1 MSSTARLLG
10 RPSPRRPP
18 PAAAAAARRQPAVG
32 GAAVASGDAG
42 PARPRGAPSRW
53 RRAAAAAAVPA
64 AMLLAAFAFRA
75 MGLLQAVIDTD
86 EGLYLVQAQAWLRGD
101 WPLISVWDMHPV
113 GGPAMIALSL
123 LAFGE
128 SVGAVRL
135 LGVLC
140 AAATG
145 WALFGLVRAAGGGR
159 GLGIGAG
166 LLYIAETVQ
175 LRGLATNTE
184 ILFAPF
190 LAAAMAVAT
199 GAAARALRDGGAPPR
214 WRELCATG
222 LLVGAAVSIKQVAA
236 LEGCLAF
243 ALLTFPAL
251 RRGALPVRRFLGM
264 AAAYA
269 LLCGLPTALF
279 ALAYWLRGGLEVFLD
294 SLFLAPFRY
303 SLGRLG
309 PWEALQP
316 ISAALATLLWPVLLA
331 GVGAA
336 NWCRRPVVGGDGEQA
351 AGEGAP
357 GALLARIGLL
367 WFVVGTLAIAGPGY
381 FYPHYFLIWLP
392 ALSVLG
398 ALGAALLARMA
409 RPRLVGAAFAGI
421 VGVTAAD
428 AWRSD
433 AAPRLDRGIGIWQPD
448 PVQEVAEA
456 VELRSRPGEPV
467 FVVNY
472 HPVVYFLA
480 RAGSL
485 PASSSRPPQRDF
497 DEVSDI
503 DTDAELSRVLAS
515 RPRLVVVDRGWWPQ
529 LRPRAASTVTA
540 ALQAHYVLADTVA
553 EERGPVKS
561 GSSGEGRRPLCLRP
575 LLSPPPPGHLCE
587 VREHT
592 GLSPLCAS
600 ETG

>member
-1 MSSTARLLG
+1 MNVTARILDH
-10 RPSPRRPP
+10 PS
-18 PAAAAAARRQPAVG
+18 RRQPTADRRPAVEP
-32 GAAVASGDAG
+32 AATPVDG
-42 PARPRGAPSRW
+42 PKAPVPSRW
-53 RRAAAAAAVPA
+53 RRAAAAVAVPA
-64 AMLLAAFAFRA
+64 AMLLASLAFRA

-101 WPLISVWDMHPV
+101 WPLVSVWDMHPV

-123 LAFGE
+123 LFFGE
-128 SVGAVRL
+128 SVEAVRL
-135 LGVLC
+135 LGTLC

-145 WALFGLVRAAGGGR
+145 WALYGLVRAAGGGR
-159 GLGIGAG
+159 GLGVGAG

-184 ILFAPF
+184 VMFAPF
-190 LAAAMAVAT
+190 VAGAMAVAT
-199 GAAARALRDGGAPPR
+199 GAAARAAQGGGAPR
-214 WRELCATG
+214 WRELCAMG
-222 LLVGAAVSIKQVAA
+222 LLVGAAISIKQVVA

-251 RRGALPVRRFLGM
+251 WTRALPVRRFLGM

-269 LLCGLPTALF
+269 ALCALPTAFF
-279 ALAYWLRGGLEVFLD
+279 ALAYWLRGGLDVFLD
-294 SLFLAPFRY
+294 SLFVAPFRY

-316 ISAALATLLWPVLLA
+316 ISAAVATLLWLMLLA
-331 GVGAA
+331 GIGAA
-336 NWCRRPVVGGDGEQA
+336 SRIRGGPAADDGGA
-351 AGEGAP
+351 IGAGAKAP
-357 GALLARIGLL
+357 ETLLARVGLL
-367 WFVVGTLAIAGPGY
+367 WFVVGTLAISGPGY

-398 ALGAALLARMA
+398 ALGAAFLARMA
-409 RPRLVGAAFAGI
+409 RPRLAAAAFAGI

-448 PVQEVAEA
+448 PVREVAEA
-456 VELRSRPGEPV
+456 VELRSDPGDPV
-467 FVVNY
+467 FIVNY

-480 RAGSL
+480 KAGL
-485 PASSSRPPQRDF
+485 PTRFVFPAHLSGDF
-497 DEVSDI
+497 EEVSDI

-529 LRPRAASTVTA
+529 LRPRAASAVTA
-540 ALQAHYVLADTVA
+540 ALQANYVLADTVA
-553 EERGPVKS
+553 EERGPI
-561 GSSGEGRRPLCLRP
+561 EIWQHR
-575 LLSPPPPGHLCE
+575 
-587 VREHT
+587 
-592 GLSPLCAS
+592 
-600 ETG
+600 

>member
-1 MSSTARLLG
+1 MA
-10 RPSPRRPP
+10 
-18 PAAAAAARRQPAVG
+18 
-32 GAAVASGDAG
+32 
-42 PARPRGAPSRW
+42 
-53 RRAAAAAAVPA
+53 
-64 AMLLAAFAFRA
+64 
-75 MGLLQAVIDTD
+75 LLQAVIDTD
-86 EGLYLVQAQAWLRGD
+86 EGLYLVQAQAWLRGE
-101 WPLISVWDMHPV
+101 WPLIAVWDMHPV
-113 GGPAMIALSL
+113 GAPAMIALSL

-135 LGVLC
+135 LGILC
-140 AAATG
+140 VAATG

-199 GAAARALRDGGAPPR
+199 GAAARALRPEGAPPR
-214 WRELCATG
+214 WRELCAMG
-222 LLVGAAVSIKQVAA
+222 LLIGAALAIKQVVG

-251 RRGALPVRRFLGM
+251 RRGALPARRFFGM

-269 LLCGLPTALF
+269 LLCALPTALF
-279 ALAYWLRGGLEVFLD
+279 AFAYWMRGGLEVFLD
-294 SLFLAPFRY
+294 SLFVAPFRY
-303 SLGRLG
+303 STGRLG

-316 ISAALATLLWPVLLA
+316 ISTALATLLWPVLLA
-331 GVGAA
+331 GIGVA
-336 NWCRRPVVGGDGEQA
+336 NWCRRRPAGRSGD
-351 AGEGAP
+351 EGASTGGP
-357 GALLARIGLL
+357 PEALLARVGLL
-367 WFVVGTLAIAGPGY
+367 WFVTGTLAIAGPGY

-392 ALSVLG
+392 SLSVLG

-409 RPRLVGAAFAGI
+409 RPRLMPAAFAGI
-421 VGVTAAD
+421 LGVTAAD

-456 VELRSRPGEPV
+456 VELRSRPGEPI

-480 RAGSL
+480 RAGL
-485 PASSSRPPQRDF
+485 PTRFVFPAHLSGDF

-553 EERGPVKS
+553 EERGPV
-561 GSSGEGRRPLCLRP
+561 EIWQLR
-575 LLSPPPPGHLCE
+575 
-587 VREHT
+587 
-592 GLSPLCAS
+592 
-600 ETG
+600 

>member
-1 MSSTARLLG
+1 M
-10 RPSPRRPP
+10 
-18 PAAAAAARRQPAVG
+18 
-32 GAAVASGDAG
+32 G
-42 PARPRGAPSRW
+42 PARSRAAAPRW

-64 AMLLAAFAFRA
+64 AMLLAALAFRA

-86 EGLYLVQAQAWLRGD
+86 EGLYLVQAQAWLRGE

-123 LAFGE
+123 LLFGE

-135 LGVLC
+135 LGILC

-159 GLGIGAG
+159 GLGVGAG

-190 LAAAMAVAT
+190 VAAAMAVAT
-199 GAAARALRDGGAPPR
+199 GAAARALREGAPPR
-214 WRELCATG
+214 WRELGAMG
-222 LLVGAAVSIKQVAA
+222 LLVGAAVSIKQVVA

-269 LLCGLPTALF
+269 VLCALPTAAF
-279 ALAYWLRGGLEVFLD
+279 AFAYWLRGGLEVFLD
-294 SLFLAPFRY
+294 SLFVAPFRY

-331 GVGAA
+331 GLGAA
-336 NWCRRPVVGGDGEQA
+336 NWCRRPVA
-351 AGEGAP
+351 AGEEAP
-357 GALLARIGLL
+357 EALLARVGLL
-367 WFVVGTLAIAGPGY
+367 WFAVGTLAIAGPGY

-398 ALGAALLARMA
+398 ALGAALLARLA
-409 RPRLVGAAFAGI
+409 RPRLVTAAFAGI
-421 VGVTAAD
+421 IGVTGAD

-467 FVVNY
+467 FIVNY

-480 RAGSL
+480 RAGL
-485 PASSSRPPQRDF
+485 PTRFVFPAHLSGDF

-553 EERGPVKS
+553 EERGPV
-561 GSSGEGRRPLCLRP
+561 EIWQLR
-575 LLSPPPPGHLCE
+575 
-587 VREHT
+587 
-592 GLSPLCAS
+592 
-600 ETG
+600 

>member
-1 MSSTARLLG
+1 MSSTIRAFDH
-10 RPSPRRPP
+10 PP
-18 PAAAAAARRQPAVG
+18 PHGRLPATDPSVTTAGVAALAPPRG
-32 GAAVASGDAG
+32 GAAAPAGIDA
-42 PARPRGAPSRW
+42 
-53 RRAAAAAAVPA
+53 RRVAAALAVPA
-64 AMLLAAFAFRA
+64 LMLLASFAFRA

-86 EGLYLVQAQAWLRGD
+86 EGLYLVQAQAWLRGE
-101 WPLISVWDMHPV
+101 WPLTSVWDMHPV
-113 GGPAMIALSL
+113 GAPAMIALSL

-135 LGVLC
+135 LGILC
-140 AAATG
+140 VAATG

-166 LLYIAETVQ
+166 LLYIAETTQ

-199 GAAARALRDGGAPPR
+199 GAAARTLRTGVGAGAPR
-214 WRELCATG
+214 WGELGATG
-222 LLVGAAVSIKQVAA
+222 LLVGAALAIKQVVG
-236 LEGCLAF
+236 LEGCLVF

-251 RRGALPVRRFLGM
+251 RRGALHIRRFLGM
-264 AAAYA
+264 AATYA

-294 SLFLAPFRY
+294 TLFVAPFRY

-316 ISAALATLLWPVLLA
+316 ISTALAILLWPVLLA
-331 GVGAA
+331 GIGVA
-336 NWCRRPVVGGDGEQA
+336 NWLRRVRAESGIGGVPPPETV
-351 AGEGAP
+351 
-357 GALLARIGLL
+357 LARVGLL
-367 WFVVGTLAIAGPGY
+367 WFVTGTVAIAGPGY

-392 ALSVLG
+392 SLSVLG
-398 ALGAALLARMA
+398 ALGAASLARLA
-409 RPRLVGAAFAGI
+409 RPRLMPAAFAGI
-421 VGVTAAD
+421 LGVTAAD

-433 AAPRLDRGIGIWQPD
+433 AAPRLERGIGMWQPD

-456 VELRSRPGEPV
+456 VELRTRPGEPV
-467 FVVNY
+467 FIVNY

-480 RAGSL
+480 RAGL
-485 PASSSRPPQRDF
+485 PTRFVFPAHLSGDF

-529 LRPRAASTVTA
+529 LRPRAATTVTA
-540 ALQAHYVLADTVA
+540 ALQSDYVLAETVA
-553 EERGPVKS
+553 EERGPV
-561 GSSGEGRRPLCLRP
+561 EIWQLR
-575 LLSPPPPGHLCE
+575 
-587 VREHT
+587 
-592 GLSPLCAS
+592 
-600 ETG
+600 

>member
-1 MSSTARLLG
+1 MSSTIHAFDHPPSQGRL
-10 RPSPRRPP
+10 
-18 PAAAAAARRQPAVG
+18 PAADRSVMTSS
-32 GAAVASGDAG
+32 AVALS
-42 PARPRGAPSRW
+42 PPRG
-53 RRAAAAAAVPA
+53 RAGARAGADPRHAVAALAVPA
-64 AMLLAAFAFRA
+64 VMLLASFAFRA

-113 GGPAMIALSL
+113 GAPAMIALSL

-135 LGVLC
+135 LGILC
-140 AAATG
+140 VAATG

-166 LLYIAETVQ
+166 LLYIAETTQ

-190 LAAAMAVAT
+190 IAAAMAVAM
-199 GAAARALRDGGAPPR
+199 GAAARTLRETAAAPR
-214 WRELCATG
+214 WRELSAAG
-222 LLVGAAVSIKQVAA
+222 LLVGAALAIKQVVG
-236 LEGCLAF
+236 LEGCLVF
-243 ALLTFPAL
+243 ALLAFPAL
-251 RRGALPVRRFLGM
+251 WRGSLPMGRFLGM

-294 SLFLAPFRY
+294 TLLVAPFRY

-316 ISAALATLLWPVLLA
+316 ISTALASLLWPVLLA
-331 GVGAA
+331 GIGVA
-336 NWCRRPVVGGDGEQA
+336 NWCRRRVPAPSGIGDA
-351 AGEGAP
+351 APEV
-357 GALLARIGLL
+357 LLARVGLL
-367 WFVVGTLAIAGPGY
+367 WFVTGTIAIAGPGY

-392 ALSVLG
+392 SLSVLG
-398 ALGAALLARMA
+398 ALGAASLARMA
-409 RPRLVGAAFAGI
+409 RPRLMPAVFAGI
-421 VGVTAAD
+421 LGVTAAD

-433 AAPRLDRGIGIWQPD
+433 AAPRLDRGIGMWQPD

-456 VELRSRPGEPV
+456 VERRARPGEPV
-467 FVVNY
+467 FIVNY

-480 RAGSL
+480 RAGL
-485 PASSSRPPQRDF
+485 PTRFVFPAHLSGDF

-529 LRPRAASTVTA
+529 LRPRAATTVTA
-540 ALQAHYVLADTVA
+540 ALQTDYVLAETVA
-553 EERGPVKS
+553 EERGPV
-561 GSSGEGRRPLCLRP
+561 EIWQLR
-575 LLSPPPPGHLCE
+575 
-587 VREHT
+587 
-592 GLSPLCAS
+592 
-600 ETG
+600 

>member
-1 MSSTARLLG
+1 MSSSTARILDH
-10 RPSPRRPP
+10 PSRGLAAADRPP
-18 PAAAAAARRQPAVG
+18 AT
-32 GAAVASGDAG
+32 AAVAPRARAASG
-42 PARPRGAPSRW
+42 W
-53 RRAAAAAAVPA
+53 RRAAAALAVPA
-64 AMLLAAFAFRA
+64 AMLLAAFCFRA

-113 GGPAMIALSL
+113 GAPAMIALSL

-135 LGVLC
+135 LGILC

-190 LAAAMAVAT
+190 VAAAMAVAT
-199 GAAARALRDGGAPPR
+199 GASARALRDGAAPR
-214 WRELCATG
+214 WHELCAAG
-222 LLVGAAVSIKQVAA
+222 LLVGAALAIKQVVG

-251 RRGALPVRRFLGM
+251 RRGSLSVRRFLGM

-269 LLCGLPTALF
+269 VLCALPTALF
-279 ALAYWLRGGLEVFLD
+279 ALAYWMRGGLDVFLD
-294 SLFLAPFRY
+294 SLFVAPFRY
-303 SLGRLG
+303 SMGRLG

-316 ISAALATLLWPVLLA
+316 ISTALATLLWPVLLA
-331 GVGAA
+331 GIGVA
-336 NWCRRPVVGGDGEQA
+336 NWCRRPASLGAEDGGG
-351 AGEGAP
+351 GAP
-357 GALLARIGLL
+357 EALLARVGLL
-367 WFVVGTLAIAGPGY
+367 WFVTGTLAIAGPGY

-392 ALSVLG
+392 SLSVLG
-398 ALGAALLARMA
+398 ALGAATLARMA
-409 RPRLVGAAFAGI
+409 RPRLMPAVFAGI
-421 VGVTAAD
+421 LGVTAAD

-467 FVVNY
+467 FIVNY

-480 RAGSL
+480 KAGL
-485 PASSSRPPQRDF
+485 PTRFVFPAHLSGDF

-529 LRPRAASTVTA
+529 LRPRAATTVTA
-540 ALQAHYVLADTVA
+540 ALQADYVLADTVA
-553 EERGPVKS
+553 EERGPV
-561 GSSGEGRRPLCLRP
+561 EIWQLR
-575 LLSPPPPGHLCE
+575 
-587 VREHT
+587 
-592 GLSPLCAS
+592 
-600 ETG
+600 

>member
-1 MSSTARLLG
+1 MSSTARVLDHPSRRLHRDD
-10 RPSPRRPP
+10 RP
-18 PAAAAAARRQPAVG
+18 PAVG
-32 GAAVASGDAG
+32 APAVAAMGA
-42 PARPRGAPSRW
+42 PRPRTPPLW
-53 RRAAAAAAVPA
+53 RRALAALAVPA
-64 AMLLAAFAFRA
+64 AMLLASLGFRA

-113 GGPAMIALSL
+113 GAPAMIALSL

-135 LGVLC
+135 LGILC
-140 AAATG
+140 VAATG

-190 LAAAMAVAT
+190 VAAAMAVAT
-199 GAAARALRDGGAPPR
+199 GAAARGLRGGAPPR
-214 WRELCATG
+214 WRELCAMG
-222 LLVGAAVSIKQVAA
+222 LLVGAAVSIKQVVA

-243 ALLTFPAL
+243 ALLAFPAL
-251 RRGALPVRRFLGM
+251 RRGALPVRRFFGM

-269 LLCGLPTALF
+269 LLCALPTASF
-279 ALAYWLRGGLEVFLD
+279 ALAYWLRGGLEVFVD
-294 SLFLAPFRY
+294 SLFVAPFRY

-316 ISAALATLLWPVLLA
+316 ISTALATLLWPVLLA
-331 GVGAA
+331 GIGVA
-336 NWCRRPVVGGDGEQA
+336 NWCRRPVGGDNREA
-351 AGEGAP
+351 TTAGAVPE
-357 GALLARIGLL
+357 ALLARIGLL
-367 WFVVGTLAIAGPGY
+367 WFIAGTLAIAGPGY

-409 RPRLVGAAFAGI
+409 RPRLVPAAFAGI
-421 VGVTAAD
+421 LGVTAAD

-467 FVVNY
+467 FIVNY

-480 RAGSL
+480 RAGL
-485 PASSSRPPQRDF
+485 PTRFVFPAHLSGDF

-540 ALQAHYVLADTVA
+540 ALQADYVLADTVA
-553 EERGPVKS
+553 EERGPV
-561 GSSGEGRRPLCLRP
+561 EIWQLR
-575 LLSPPPPGHLCE
+575 
-587 VREHT
+587 
-592 GLSPLCAS
+592 
-600 ETG
+600 

>member
-1 MSSTARLLG
+1 MSSSTARILDH
-10 RPSPRRPP
+10 PSRGLAAANR
-18 PAAAAAARRQPAVG
+18 PAAAAVPPALPRAR
-32 GAAVASGDAG
+32 AS
-42 PARPRGAPSRW
+42 SCW
-53 RRAAAAAAVPA
+53 RRAAAALAVPA
-64 AMLLAAFAFRA
+64 AMLLASFGFRA
-75 MGLLQAVIDTD
+75 MALLQAVIDTD

-113 GGPAMIALSL
+113 GAPAMIALSL

-190 LAAAMAVAT
+190 IAAAMAVAT
-199 GAAARALRDGGAPPR
+199 GAAAHTLRDGAPPR
-214 WRELCATG
+214 WRALCAAG
-222 LLVGAAVSIKQVAA
+222 LLVGAALAIKQVVG
-236 LEGCLAF
+236 LEGCLVF

-251 RRGALPVRRFLGM
+251 RRGSLPVRRFLAM

-269 LLCGLPTALF
+269 VLCALPTALF
-279 ALAYWLRGGLEVFLD
+279 ALAYWMRGGLEVFLD
-294 SLFLAPFRY
+294 SLFVAPFRY
-303 SLGRLG
+303 SMGRLG
-309 PWEALQP
+309 LWDALQP
-316 ISAALATLLWPVLLA
+316 ISTALATLLWPVLLA
-331 GVGAA
+331 GIGVA
-336 NWCRRPVVGGDGEQA
+336 NWCRRPASAGAKGGGA
-351 AGEGAP
+351 APET
-357 GALLARIGLL
+357 LLAGVGLL
-367 WFVVGTLAIAGPGY
+367 WFVTGTLAIAGPGY

-392 ALSVLG
+392 SLSVLG
-398 ALGAALLARMA
+398 ALGAATLARMA
-409 RPRLVGAAFAGI
+409 RPRLMPVAFAGI
-421 VGVTAAD
+421 LGVTAAD

-448 PVQEVAEA
+448 PVREVAEA

-467 FVVNY
+467 FIVNY

-480 RAGSL
+480 RAGL
-485 PASSSRPPQRDF
+485 PTRFVFPAHLSGDF

-529 LRPRAASTVTA
+529 LRPRAATTVTA
-540 ALQAHYVLADTVA
+540 ALQADYVLADTVA
-553 EERGPVKS
+553 EERGPV
-561 GSSGEGRRPLCLRP
+561 EIWQLR
-575 LLSPPPPGHLCE
+575 
-587 VREHT
+587 
-592 GLSPLCAS
+592 
-600 ETG
+600 

>member
-1 MSSTARLLG
+1 MSSTVRFFDHPQPG
-10 RPSPRRPP
+10 RV
-18 PAAAAAARRQPAVG
+18 PAADRPAASVAAPLRP
-32 GAAVASGDAG
+32 GAGVSAG
-42 PARPRGAPSRW
+42 W
-53 RRAAAAAAVPA
+53 RRAVVALAVPA
-64 AMLLAAFAFRA
+64 AMLLAAFGFRA
-75 MGLLQAVIDTD
+75 MALLQAVIDTD

-101 WPLISVWDMHPV
+101 WPLIAVWDMHPV
-113 GGPAMIALSL
+113 GAPAMIALSL

-135 LGVLC
+135 LGILC
-140 AAATG
+140 VAATG

-190 LAAAMAVAT
+190 VSAAMAVAA
-199 GAAARALRDGGAPPR
+199 GAAARALRDTAPAAPR
-214 WRELCATG
+214 WRELLAMG
-222 LLVGAAVSIKQVAA
+222 ALVGTAVAIKQVVA

-269 LLCGLPTALF
+269 VLCALPTALF
-279 ALAYWLRGGLEVFLD
+279 ALAYWWRGGLEVFLD
-294 SLFLAPFRY
+294 SLFVAPFRY
-303 SLGRLG
+303 SMGRLG

-316 ISAALATLLWPVLLA
+316 ISTALATLLWPVLLA
-331 GVGAA
+331 GIGVA
-336 NWCRRPVVGGDGEQA
+336 NWVRRRDREA
-351 AGEGAP
+351 ASAP
-357 GALLARIGLL
+357 AAAPEALLARIGLL
-367 WFVVGTLAIAGPGY
+367 WFATGTLAIAGPGY

-392 ALSVLG
+392 SLSVLG
-398 ALGAALLARMA
+398 ALGAASLARLA
-409 RPRLVGAAFAGI
+409 RPRLVPAAFAGI
-421 VGVTAAD
+421 LGVTAAD

-456 VELRSRPGEPV
+456 VELRARPGEPV

-480 RAGSL
+480 RAGL
-485 PASSSRPPQRDF
+485 PTRFVFPAHLSGDF

-529 LRPRAASTVTA
+529 LRPRAATAVMA
-540 ALQAHYVLADTVA
+540 ALQADYVLADTVA
-553 EERGPVKS
+553 EERGPV
-561 GSSGEGRRPLCLRP
+561 EIWQLR
-575 LLSPPPPGHLCE
+575 
-587 VREHT
+587 
-592 GLSPLCAS
+592 
-600 ETG
+600 

>member
-1 MSSTARLLG
+1 MSSTVRVLDHPPHGRL
-10 RPSPRRPP
+10 
-18 PAAAAAARRQPAVG
+18 PAADRPAKTGTAAAP
-32 GAAVASGDAG
+32 
-42 PARPRGAPSRW
+42 PRPRVRASAGW
-53 RRAAAAAAVPA
+53 RRVAAALAGPA
-64 AMLLAAFAFRA
+64 AMLLASFGFRA
-75 MGLLQAVIDTD
+75 MALLQAVIDTD

-101 WPLISVWDMHPV
+101 WPLIAVWDMHPV
-113 GGPAMIALSL
+113 GAPAMIALSL

-135 LGVLC
+135 LGILC
-140 AAATG
+140 VAATG

-190 LAAAMAVAT
+190 VAAAMAVAA
-199 GAAARALRDGGAPPR
+199 GAAARALRDTAPAAPR
-214 WRELCATG
+214 WRELLAMG
-222 LLVGAAVSIKQVAA
+222 ALVGAAVAIKQVVA

-269 LLCGLPTALF
+269 VLCALPTALF
-279 ALAYWLRGGLEVFLD
+279 ALAYWWRGGLEVFLD
-294 SLFLAPFRY
+294 SLFVAPFRY
-303 SLGRLG
+303 SMGRLG

-316 ISAALATLLWPVLLA
+316 ISTALATLLWPVLLA
-331 GVGAA
+331 GIGVAS
-336 NWCRRPVVGGDGEQA
+336 WCRRPAAAAARAEGGGA
-351 AGEGAP
+351 APE
-357 GALLARIGLL
+357 ALLARVGLL

-392 ALSVLG
+392 SLSVLG
-398 ALGAALLARMA
+398 ALGAATLARMA
-409 RPRLVGAAFAGI
+409 RPRLMPVAFAGI
-421 VGVTAAD
+421 LGVTAAD

-467 FVVNY
+467 FIVNY

-480 RAGSL
+480 KAGL
-485 PASSSRPPQRDF
+485 PTRFVFPAHLSGDF

-515 RPRLVVVDRGWWPQ
+515 RPRLVVVDRGWWQQ
-529 LRPRAASTVTA
+529 LRPRAATTVTA
-540 ALQAHYVLADTVA
+540 ALQADYVLADTVA
-553 EERGPVKS
+553 EERGPV
-561 GSSGEGRRPLCLRP
+561 EIWQFR
-575 LLSPPPPGHLCE
+575 
-587 VREHT
+587 
-592 GLSPLCAS
+592 
-600 ETG
+600 